1 MLALVL
7 VLTQAAIAHG
17 DLQQLL
23 RWSDRVELEVQHA
36 GRGNLLAPPV
46 LRELSRWPGLVTL
59 QLALPITP
67 LEARQLRT
75 LKRFA
80 ARTARPRDPSLK
92 LLAPALV
99 RILPE
104 PLVAAPLGCRDAA
117 EDAVLLERGA
127 DACALQWLSQRLA
140 LHPGPLEK

>member
-36 GRGNLLAPPV
+36 GRGNLLAP
-46 LRELSRWPGLVTL
+46 PGLVTL